1 LPIPQ
6 DPRNLASLQKGR
18 EPFKG
23 PGSRAKNEELQA
35 TTGEVNV
42 EIRKVRESTQSCWR
56 ATKTWREAGEE
67 SYKFVENDQ
76 WAEED
81 RNYLQSQ
88 RRPVMTFNEVLPQVR
103 LLTGIERQNREELR
117 VFPREGG
124 DTSDAE
130 IMTGLVKYVLDEN
143 LAPWQLTRKSNDV
156 YICGRGF
163 VKTDISYDENV
174 TGDVTLKR
182 RNPFGIFWD
191 PLSDDWDGSD
201 MRWIQDAPWLT
212 EEEAKE
218 LWPEFEDLIKVGDWL
233 SGETSGIV
241 TGIQSGDKNWN
252 DKLFLDQETR
262 RVRVLEHWY
271 KQRQKVNVA
280 VNPSTGDVK
289 NADDP
294 EFLMTL
300 GIDPANPDP
309 AMAAM
314 AAQSRGFQV
323 IQRNMTMVRV
333 KTVMHWMLLQD
344 KASPFNHNSLPIIPY
359 VGLQF
364 MNEPYG
370 LVEYLKDPQRL
381 KNKSLSNL
389 LNHLNRSAN
398 SGWLNAKGRGADL
411 ETLKAFGSAAGVVIE
426 YDEVEPQRIEPARLD
441 TGHFSLFQSSDEIIA
456 KISLLNAEIQ
466 GTTTQQTTSGK
477 AIEARQKGGMIGNED
492 FFDNMLLGDKL
503 LGYQLISNIQQV
515 FTGERVMRVMGRQQA
530 RSPQEQAAKMFAE
543 LQKAPDRLAQTIDR
557 VLKAEYDYVIDRS
570 PANITIR
577 QEQFKMLMEAAQQF
591 PDSIPPDVLVEA
603 SDLSVNFK
611 TRIKEHIAMMQQQMM
626 QLEQA
631 KMATQAVGAMAK
643 ARNGAPPQ

>member
-130 IMTGLVKYVLDEN
+130 IMTGLVKYV
-143 LAPWQLTRKSNDV
+143 
-156 YICGRGF
+156 F

-603 SDLSVNFK
+603 SDLSENFK